1 MKPEFLKLTEERR
14 KEIIDQVSYS
24 TSLPTNAIEKDW
36 WVTQTLKAISLLKHS
51 GKMVFKGGTSLSKG
65 WGIINR
71 FSEDI
76 DIALDQSLFGISK
89 NPSKKQITKLRVKA
103 GEYISADFLD
113 EIKVKFSDSGINDEI
128 SIKLVEAGSDT
139 DPRIIEIMYD
149 PLFQQSDYLKPAVKI
164 EIGVRSL
171 IEPNEMRVMNSIISS
186 EMNNKISLEEPFSFA
201 TVRPEKTFLEKIF
214 LLHEEF
220 KKEKE
225 KIRTDRLSRHLYDL
239 EKMMDTVYGKNA
251 ISDISLYKS
260 IVEHRETF
268 NKLSYLEYPVHS
280 PQEIIIIPPSE
291 IMSAWENDYKIMRE
305 SLIQGDSIEF
315 DELISRIT
323 TLQERVRNIQL

>member
-1 MKPEFLKLTEERR
+1 MKPEFLKLTKERR

-65 WGIINR
+65 WDVIRR

-76 DIALDQSLFGISK
+76 DIALDQSLFGVSQ
-89 NPSKKQITKLRVKA
+89 NPTKKQITKLRVEA
-103 GEYISADFLD
+103 GKYISTEFLN

-139 DPRIIEIMYD
+139 DPRIIEIVYD

-186 EMNNKISLEEPFSFA
+186 AMNNIISLEEPFSIA

-220 KKEKE
+220 KKGIG

-239 EKMMDTVYGKNA
+239 EKIMDLDYGKSA
-251 ISDISLYKS
+251 LSDTSLYKS
-260 IVEHRETF
+260 IVKHRETF
-268 NKLSYLEYPVHS
+268 NRLSYLEYPVHS
-280 PQEIIIIPPSE
+280 PQGITIVPPSE

-315 DELISRIT
+315 NELISRIT

>member
-1 MKPEFLKLTEERR
+1 MKPEFLQLTQERR
-14 KEIIDQVSYS
+14 KEIINQVSYN

-36 WVTQTLKAISLLKHS
+36 WVTQTLKAISLLKDS

-65 WGIINR
+65 WDLIKR

-89 NPSKKQITKLRVKA
+89 NPSKQQITKLRVKA
-103 GEYISADFLD
+103 GKYISSDFLN
-113 EIKVKFSDSGINDEI
+113 EIKIRFSDSGINDEI

-139 DPRIIEIMYD
+139 DPRIIEIIYE
-149 PLFQQSDYLKPAVKI
+149 PLFQQSDYLKPTVKI

-171 IEPNEMRVMNSIISS
+171 IEPNEMRELNSIISS
-186 EMNNKISLEEPFSFA
+186 EMKDKISLGEPFSFA

-220 KKEKE
+220 KKEIGKT
-225 KIRTDRLSRHLYDL
+225 RTDRLSRHLYDL
-239 EKMMDTVYGKNA
+239 EKMMDTVYGNNA

-260 IVEHRETF
+260 IVEHREIF
-268 NKLSYLEYPVHS
+268 NKLSYLEYPIHS
-280 PQEIIIIPPSE
+280 PHGITIIPPSE
-291 IMSAWENDYKIMRE
+291 IMNAWENDYRIMRE

-315 DELISRIT
+315 SELISRIT
-323 TLQERVRNIQL
+323 TLQEKVRNIQL